1 MPNGDVSRPMS
12 SWRGQLTTCNSFP
25 ASPETPGE
33 EEGTHAERQRWQ
45 TDELLEREITTCNPF
60 AASPKTVGEEGGAQA
75 KR

>member
-33 EEGTHAERQRWQ
+33 EEGAPAAAVCFP
-45 TDELLEREITTCNPF
+45 LLLCLLLVLLLRLR
-60 AASPKTVGEEGGAQA
+60 V
-75 KR
+75 